1 MCTNGVLFIQR
12 EKNPPKL
19 KFINGIVLQYGS
31 IMAIEKKTDSENVSC
46 ITVIP
51 LQIDCNVLDEAY
63 ICNMNFL

>member
-12 EKNPPKL
+12 VKKKM

-31 IMAIEKKTDSENVSC
+31 IMAIGKKQ
-46 ITVIP
+46 ILKMFLALIP

-63 ICNMNFL
+63 ICNLNFL

>member
-31 IMAIEKKTDSENVSC
+31 IMAIEKKPDSRNVSC
-46 ITVIP
+46 INPIT
-51 LQIDCNVLDEAY
+51 N
-63 ICNMNFL
+63 

>member
-31 IMAIEKKTDSENVSC
+31 IMAIEKKKQ
-46 ITVIP
+46 ILKMFLALIP

>member
-31 IMAIEKKTDSENVSC
+31 IMAIEKKQ
-46 ITVIP
+46 ILKMFLALIP

>member
-31 IMAIEKKTDSENVSC
+31 IMAIEKKNR
-46 ITVIP
+46 
-51 LQIDCNVLDEAY
+51 
-63 ICNMNFL
+63 F

>member
-1 MCTNGVLFIQR
+1 MCTNG
-12 EKNPPKL
+12 EL

-31 IMAIEKKTDSENVSC
+31 IMAIEKKKILNMFLAL
-46 ITVIP
+46 IP

>member
-1 MCTNGVLFIQR
+1 MCTNG
-12 EKNPPKL
+12 EL

-31 IMAIEKKTDSENVSC
+31 IMAIEKKK
-46 ITVIP
+46 IQKMFLALIP